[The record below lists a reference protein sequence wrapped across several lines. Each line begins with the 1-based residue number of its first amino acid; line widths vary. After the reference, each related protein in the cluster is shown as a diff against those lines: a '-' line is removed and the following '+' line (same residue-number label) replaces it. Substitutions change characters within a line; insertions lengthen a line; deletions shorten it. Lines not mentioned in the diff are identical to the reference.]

1 MVDAKSGVEPLPS
14 AIVSPLAHPTRLR
27 GLRPSFARAWLVLR
41 HRWLGR
47 RYGRLVV
54 ETLTNLPAAVGDVP
68 LVVLPDVFN
77 PVLFR
82 GGELLARTLAG
93 SLFTPKRFPAVL
105 DLGCGSGAAA
115 IVAARRGA
123 AVVAVD
129 INPAAVR
136 CTRLNSL
143 LNQIEDRVETRQGD
157 LFAAVADQRYDL
169 VVFNPPFFRGRP
181 ENALD
186 HAWRGEDVFER
197 FAAGLGEHLTPGGEA
212 WVLLS
217 SDGAGAELLALLAAK
232 ELQIDIVAMR
242 SWANEI
248 MIVYRVRPTAARG

>member
-1 MVDAKSGVEPLPS
+1 M
-14 AIVSPLAHPTRLR
+14 
-27 GLRPSFARAWLVLR
+27 RPVVARVWLVLR

-47 RYGRLVV
+47 RYGHLVI
-54 ETLTNLPAAVGDVP
+54 ETITDLSEPVGDLS

-93 SLFTPKRFPAVL
+93 PLFTPERFPAEAVAVL
-105 DLGCGSGAAA
+105 DMGCGSGVAA

-136 CTRLNSL
+136 CTTLNAL
-143 LNQIEDRVETRQGD
+143 LNQVEDRVQTRESD
-157 LFAAVADQRYDL
+157 LFAAVAGERYDL

-181 ENALD
+181 KNALD

-217 SDGAGAELLALLAAK
+217 SDGAGAELLALLAGHGFR
-232 ELQIDIVAMR
+232 LGIVAER
-242 SWANEI
+242 RWANEI
-248 MIVYRVRPTAARG
+248 MIVYGVRPAAVRE

>member
-1 MVDAKSGVEPLPS
+1 MDEAERSMEPFPTS
-14 AIVSPLAHPTRLR
+14 HASPVTHPERLR
-27 GLRPSFARAWLVLR
+27 GLRPSLARAWLIFR

-47 RYGRLVV
+47 RYGRLVI
-54 ETLTNLPAAVGDVP
+54 ETIAGLPEPIRD
-68 LVVLPDVFN
+68 LSLIVLPDVFN

-93 SLFTPKRFPAVL
+93 PLFSPERFPAVL
-105 DLGCGSGAAA
+105 DLGCGAGVAA

-123 AVVAVD
+123 TVVAVD
-129 INPAAVR
+129 INPEAVR
-136 CTRLNSL
+136 CTTLNAL
-143 LNQIEDRVETRQGD
+143 LNQVEDRVQALRSD
-157 LFAAVADQRYDL
+157 LFAALGAERYDL

-181 ENALD
+181 KDDLD

-197 FAAGLGEHLTPGGEA
+197 FAAGLGAHLMEEGEA

-232 ELQIDIVAMR
+232 GFTINVVAKR
-242 SWANEI
+242 SWVNEI
-248 MIVYRVRPTAARG
+248 MIVYGVRPASIHE